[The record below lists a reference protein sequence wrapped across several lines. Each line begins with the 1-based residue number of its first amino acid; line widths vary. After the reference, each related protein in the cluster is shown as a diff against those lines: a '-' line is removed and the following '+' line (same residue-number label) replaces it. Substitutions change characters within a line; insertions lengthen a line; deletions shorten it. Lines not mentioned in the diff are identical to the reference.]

1 MRRLAAACYH
11 HRKLVLISWV
21 VLLVGLFG
29 LNKAVGGEFR
39 DEFKLP
45 GSESQDGF
53 DLLQEQGFGNQS
65 GFSGQIVFKA
75 DGGVEQPQV
84 RAGMEQLFT
93 DMTEQIPDSEI
104 TSPYSEEGQRQ
115 VAERG
120 PNAGNIAFATIDLA
134 DRDSQ
139 QFTDAGETARN
150 LVDQADVPGTE
161 IELGGDVFAEPPEF
175 ASEGVGLL
183 AAVIILLV
191 AFGSV
196 LAMGLPII
204 TALFGIATGIS
215 VVGLVVNVINM
226 PSFSNQAVAMV
237 AIGVGI
243 DYALFIV
250 TRYREGL
257 QSGSDPE
264 RSTVRALDTAGRAVL
279 FAGITV
285 IIAVLGLFTIGLSMV
300 RGLAV
305 GIAVGVLMTMLA
317 SLTLL
322 PALLGFVGT
331 NIDKLGLPHRRRKET
346 TDHQTVWYRW
356 SRVIQHRPWPAL
368 VLSTLFLLVLAIPV
382 LGIRMGFS
390 DASNRPTSDTT
401 REAFDLVA
409 DGFGPG
415 FNGPFLL
422 ATATPNGEA
431 DLATLSQLSETIG
444 QTDGVAA
451 VTPPRPNEDGTAAV
465 FQVFPTTAPQSEDT
479 EALVHTL
486 RDDVIPPVTDG
497 TDLDVKVSG
506 VQAASVDFAEYTASR
521 LPIFIGAVL
530 LLSFILLTAVFRS
543 ILVPLKAVIMNLLS
557 VGAAYGCMVMVFQW
571 GWGADLIGVEPGP
584 IEAWVP
590 MMMFAVIFGL
600 SMDYEVFLLSRIR
613 EEYDRTGDN
622 SMAVANGVAVT
633 ARVITAAAAI
643 MFCVFGAFVLG
654 ADRSLKL
661 FGFGLAVAVL
671 LDATIV
677 RLVLV
682 PSTMELLGD
691 KNWWIPKW
699 LDRILPTLH
708 VEATAEDE
716 DQPGPPSA
724 PPTAEREPQPV

>member
-11 HRKLVLISWV
+11 HRKLVLIAWV

-65 GFSGQIVFKA
+65 GFSGQIVFKS
-75 DGGVEQPQV
+75 DGGVDQPQV
-84 RAGMEQLFT
+84 QAGMEQLFAQMT
-93 DMTEQIPDSEI
+93 DQIPDTEI

-115 VAERG
+115 VAQRG

-134 DRDSQ
+134 ERDSQ
-139 QFTDAGETARN
+139 QFTDAGETARH

-161 IELGGDVFAEPPEF
+161 IELGGDIFAEPPEF

-215 VVGLVVNVINM
+215 VVGLIVNVINM

-322 PALLGFVGT
+322 PAMLGFVGT
-331 NIDKLGLPHRRRKET
+331 QHRQAGPAAPASQGGQGSPVGLVPVEPRHPAPALARPGPQHLAPAPARDTGARHPHGVQRRQQPADVGHHPRGLRPRGRRLRSRLQRTVPAGDRHPRTARPTWPRSASCPRPSAGPTASPPSRRRARTRPAPPRCSRSSRPPHRRTRTPSRWCTPCAT
-346 TDHQTVWYRW
+346 T
-356 SRVIQHRPWPAL
+356 SSPA
-368 VLSTLFLLVLAIPV
+368 SPTA
-382 LGIRMGFS
+382 
-390 DASNRPTSDTT
+390 PTST
-401 REAFDLVA
+401 
-409 DGFGPG
+409 
-415 FNGPFLL
+415 
-422 ATATPNGEA
+422 
-431 DLATLSQLSETIG
+431 
-444 QTDGVAA
+444 
-451 VTPPRPNEDGTAAV
+451 
-465 FQVFPTTAPQSEDT
+465 
-479 EALVHTL
+479 
-486 RDDVIPPVTDG
+486 
-497 TDLDVKVSG
+497 
-506 VQAASVDFAEYTASR
+506 
-521 LPIFIGAVL
+521 
-530 LLSFILLTAVFRS
+530 
-543 ILVPLKAVIMNLLS
+543 
-557 VGAAYGCMVMVFQW
+557 
-571 GWGADLIGVEPGP
+571 
-584 IEAWVP
+584 
-590 MMMFAVIFGL
+590 
-600 SMDYEVFLLSRIR
+600 
-613 EEYDRTGDN
+613 
-622 SMAVANGVAVT
+622 
-633 ARVITAAAAI
+633 
-643 MFCVFGAFVLG
+643 
-654 ADRSLKL
+654 
-661 FGFGLAVAVL
+661 
-671 LDATIV
+671 
-677 RLVLV
+677 
-682 PSTMELLGD
+682 
-691 KNWWIPKW
+691 
-699 LDRILPTLH
+699 
-708 VEATAEDE
+708 
-716 DQPGPPSA
+716 
-724 PPTAEREPQPV
+724 